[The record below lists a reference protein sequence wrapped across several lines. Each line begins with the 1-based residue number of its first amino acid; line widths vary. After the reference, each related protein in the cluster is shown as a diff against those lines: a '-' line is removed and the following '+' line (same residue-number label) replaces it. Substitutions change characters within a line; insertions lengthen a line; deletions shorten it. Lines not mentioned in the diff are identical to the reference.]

1 MRVMIL
7 QAGFNELGVIDA
19 LHKEGH
25 EVIAIGNQP
34 GLIGQQYVEEYI
46 CQDYSNQNEVL
57 ALARE
62 KQIDCICACCN
73 DTAVLTSVYVAEK
86 MKLTKYDSVESA
98 KIIAN
103 KKMFKKFAMENGV
116 LTVPAHSFDCV
127 EKAKGYV
134 SGDISYPIIIKPV
147 DLSGGKGVRRCD
159 CIQEALEAI
168 ETAFTLSRTKN
179 IVIEPFIEGTQH
191 GFCTFLR
198 NRKVVACCSNDELS
212 VVNPYRVEMDLFP
225 AKNIEKYQEILISQV
240 ELIAEKLQLVDG
252 IFHLQYIES
261 CGHIYIIEVMRRIIG
276 NMYSVPASKANDFD
290 WDYWEAKALI
300 GLECNGVP
308 RRKETKGFFAYRAI
322 IPPRDGILKEI
333 KIDASIESYIFH
345 KIILEKPG
353 TVIENYKASTIG
365 IVFMQFK
372 SREEMQKMM
381 IEQYDK
387 IQAVMEDL

>member
-1 MRVMIL
+1 MKVMIM
-7 QAGFNELGVIDA
+7 QAGFNELGVINS

-34 GLIGQQYVEEYI
+34 GLVGQQYAEEYI
-46 CQDYSNQNEVL
+46 CQDYSKKEEVL

-62 KQIDCICACCN
+62 KKIDCICACCN
-73 DTAVLTSVYVAEK
+73 DTAVLTSVYVAEE
-86 MKLTKYDSVESA
+86 MNLMKYDSLESA

-103 KKMFKKFAMENGV
+103 KNLFKKFAMENGV
-116 LTVPAHSFDCV
+116 LTVAAHDFDCV
-127 EKAKGYV
+127 EKAKEYI

-159 CIQEALEAI
+159 CISDAQEAI
-168 ETAFTLSRTKN
+168 ENAFELSREKK
-179 IVIEPFIEGTQH
+179 IVVEPFIEGTQH

-225 AKNIEKYQEILISQV
+225 AKNIDKYEEILISQV

-261 CGHIYIIEVMRRIIG
+261 CGKIYIIEAMRRIIG
-276 NMYSVPASKANDFD
+276 NMYSVPASKVNDFD

-300 GLECNGVP
+300 GSNCEGVP
-308 RRKETKGFFAYRAI
+308 KRMETNGYFAYRAI
-322 IPPRDGILKEI
+322 IAPRNGVIKEI
-333 KIDASIESYIFH
+333 KINKEMEPYIFQ

-353 TVIENYKASTIG
+353 SVIENYKASTIG
-365 IVFMQFK
+365 IVFMQFN
-372 SREEMQKMM
+372 SREEMQKIM
-381 IEQYDK
+381 IEQYEK
-387 IQAVMEDL
+387 IQVVVG